1 MLAIPHKSLRILV
14 VQDEAITRELLA
26 HLLRMG
32 GYEVLCADTGE
43 RALMTMR
50 KWRGRIDRLFTGIK
64 LPGLVDG
71 WILGDEFRVS
81 NPLRPI
87 LYASDADADY
97 RRRMPDTAFVRA
109 PVSPYDVLERVKL
122 MTEPAF
128 EADSSASSEPLPIL
142 MAS

>member
-1 MLAIPHKSLRILV
+1 MSAISRTSLRILV
-14 VQDEAITRELLA
+14 VQDEAIIRELLA

-50 KWRGRIDRLFTGIK
+50 KWRGRIDCLFTGIK

-71 WILGDEFRVS
+71 WILADEFHVS

-87 LYASDADADY
+87 IYASENDADY
-97 RRRMPDTAFVRA
+97 RWRMPDTAFVRA
-109 PVSPYDVLERVKL
+109 PVSPIEVLERVKL
-122 MTEPAF
+122 MTEPVF
-128 EADSSASSEPLPIL
+128 EADSPASSEPLPVL

>member
-1 MLAIPHKSLRILV
+1 MPAISRTSLRILV
-14 VQDEAITRELLA
+14 VQDEPITRELLA

-32 GYEVLCADTGE
+32 GYEVLCADTGGH
-43 RALMTMR
+43 ALMTMR
-50 KWRGRIDRLFTGIK
+50 KWRGRIDCLFTGIK

-71 WILGDEFRVS
+71 WILADEFRVS

-87 LYASDADADY
+87 IYASENDADY

-109 PVSPYDVLERVKL
+109 PVSPIEVLERVKL
-122 MTEPAF
+122 MTEPVF
-128 EADSSASSEPLPIL
+128 EADSPASSEPLPVL